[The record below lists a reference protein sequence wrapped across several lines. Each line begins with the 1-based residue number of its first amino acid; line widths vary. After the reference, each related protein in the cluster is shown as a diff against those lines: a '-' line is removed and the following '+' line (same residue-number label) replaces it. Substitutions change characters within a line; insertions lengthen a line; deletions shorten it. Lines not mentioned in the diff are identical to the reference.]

1 MQWQFQA
8 KCGEEWSDT
17 AQFLEILVIII
28 IISFTITAQ
37 LTVSAWLDTNNTA
50 FAGPDHQTL

>member
-1 MQWQFQA
+1 M
-8 KCGEEWSDT
+8 CGEEWSDT
-17 AQFLEILVIII
+17 AQFLEILVI

-37 LTVSAWLDTNNTA
+37 LTVSAWLDTNSTA